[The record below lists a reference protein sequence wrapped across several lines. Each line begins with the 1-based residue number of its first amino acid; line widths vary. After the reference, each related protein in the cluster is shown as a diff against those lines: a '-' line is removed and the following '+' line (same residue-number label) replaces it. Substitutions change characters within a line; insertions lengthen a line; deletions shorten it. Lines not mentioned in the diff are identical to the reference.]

1 MLKTHL
7 SETGIG
13 AATCAKN
20 ACDPYRTQ
28 KIFYF
33 QLFVISPARI
43 AAAQHAADPV
53 IGCASHTIHL
63 QSMMSRLAFEIFM
76 LISGIIYPDMDGAFP
91 MRPTS
96 PRPS

>member
-13 AATCAKN
+13 AAACAKN
-20 ACDPYRTQ
+20 ACYPYRTQ

-63 QSMMSRLAFEIFM
+63 QSMMSRPAFKVFSLLARM
-76 LISGIIYPDMDGAFP
+76 MG
-91 MRPTS
+91 
-96 PRPS
+96 